1 VSYIMESGDETR
13 RLLVQERTGNARE
26 ALLLSGLKPG
36 TRALDVGCGPGGIT
50 QMIAELVGPS
60 GQVLGLDMS
69 DERLVEARRLNQ
81 DHAHVSFL
89 RSDVRRMDVPDA
101 AYDYAWCQ
109 FVLQYMPDWRQT
121 LPELVR
127 VLRPGGKLV
136 ISEFDGFGLL
146 NWPFPDALHS
156 WGQRFLDAIFQATG
170 FDILIG
176 RKVFTELRRL
186 GLSNVRVHLLPQ
198 YVIDGVASETMILD
212 WKTRFTA
219 LESLLS
225 PALGGL
231 ETYRAMSRD
240 YLQLLADPDALKY
253 SVLLV
258 TEGTRA

>member
-1 VSYIMESGDETR
+1 MRYIMESSDETR

-36 TRALDVGCGPGGIT
+36 ARVLDAGCGPGGIT
-50 QMIAELVGPS
+50 QVIAELVGSS
-60 GQVLGLDMS
+60 GQVVGLDMS
-69 DERLVEARRLNQ
+69 EERLEEARRLNP
-81 DHAHVSFL
+81 HPHVSFL

-101 AYDYAWCQ
+101 SFDYTWCQ
-109 FVLQYMPDWRQT
+109 FVLQYLPDWRET
-121 LPELVR
+121 LPGLVR

-146 NWPFPDALHS
+146 NWPFPEALHS
-156 WGQRFLDAIFQATG
+156 WGQRFLDAIFRATG
-170 FDILIG
+170 FDIHIG

-186 GLSNVRVHLLPQ
+186 GLAHVRVHLLPQ
-198 YVIDGVASETMILD
+198 YVIEGEASEVMILD

-219 LESLLS
+219 LEPLLA

-231 ETYRAMSRD
+231 ETYRAMSQQ